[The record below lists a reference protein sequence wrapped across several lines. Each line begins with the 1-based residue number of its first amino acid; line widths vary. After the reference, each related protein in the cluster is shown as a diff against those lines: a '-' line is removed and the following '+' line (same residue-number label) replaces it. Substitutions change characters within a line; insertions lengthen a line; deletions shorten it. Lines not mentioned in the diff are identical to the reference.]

1 MQERSE
7 YELTD
12 KEFLDCMKKNS
23 RVVRSM
29 PDWMKGS
36 PVNRRMQEPAVET
49 EAKSTKTAKAAAHT
63 TR

>member
-1 MQERSE
+1 MQETST

-29 PDWMKGS
+29 PHWMKGS
-36 PVNRRMQEPAVET
+36 PVNRRTQEPGVET
-49 EAKSTKTAKAAAHT
+49 EDKSTKTAKAAAHA